1 MDDARTA
8 KHLLTLCHIAGSV
21 CVHCKCCG
29 KYTQSSLGQNGGHC
43 YCWIYYWWE
52 NAHCKRLFGEEH
64 TWSVWDQTW
73 RGVLSL
79 SHTLNLHICIIIENN
94 GATDTR
100 CLCNLQII
108 TIIMEHTQIL
118 FLTKRKYLN
127 LFPGWSDRCSSSWSN
142 RKLLPRSRSSESPEA
157 HRKNLSQGL
166 FNHPLLYFDYEVGE
180 LYNSEITIKRWWP
193 ITRCYE
199 YMI

>member
-1 MDDARTA
+1 MLWKIYPVLSWTEWRS
-8 KHLLTLCHIAGSV
+8 LLLLDILLMRKCTLQETIWRRAHVKRVGSN
-21 CVHCKCCG
+21 
-29 KYTQSSLGQNGGHC
+29 L
-43 YCWIYYWWE
+43 
-52 NAHCKRLFGEEH
+52 KRCFI
-64 TWSVWDQTW
+64 
-73 RGVLSL
+73 SL
-79 SHTLNLHICIIIENN
+79 SHSNLHICIIIENN
-94 GATDTR
+94 GATDTW

-108 TIIMEHTQIL
+108 TIIMEHTQIF

-193 ITRCYE
+193 ITKCYE